1 MILDGKWELYES
13 MPMDTTEF
21 FQGFDNEALKEK
33 VTGIQVSLFVAADG
47 DTLLGLGIESL
58 TLSSQEKEQ
67 LHRHF
72 TNRYDLKELGLALV
86 RQHQERTGTVT
97 PEPLSRPEKK
107 RHHGEE
113 R

>member
-13 MPMDTTEF
+13 MPLDTAEF

-33 VTGIQVSLFVAADG
+33 VTGIQVSLFVADDG
-47 DTLLGLGIESL
+47 DTLLGLGIESP

-72 TNRYDLKELGLALV
+72 TNRYDLKELGLAMV
-86 RQHQERTGTVT
+86 RQHEKRTGTIV
-97 PEPLSRPEKK
+97 PEPLSRTHKKHRREK
-107 RHHGEE
+107 E